1 MNIFGSALNYLG
13 IRNSADPPP
22 GWVPADATIS
32 QLLDY
37 IGSGGDTNFLG
48 MYGVGPFGIRNASV
62 SFPTFFRAVT
72 LLSSM
77 IAQVLTS
84 GSLRIMDID
93 GRVVKNAT
101 SRRILQLF
109 AHSLDNETASFTW
122 VEDWVIEY
130 LIDGNALAEIAR
142 GPRGSLA
149 GLRRL
154 SSYDAD
160 IIRATNGDRVYRARY
175 ADEERSAGKAYF
187 SDRNLVHVRW
197 PRVIRPTG
205 GKRAR
210 EAFAA
215 APVNLMRVALEIG
228 LEGDRYVR
236 DWYKA
241 GGGAHRS
248 NIGISMRQTLSPDHV
263 EQFQKLFA
271 QSTTSRAPLLMGG
284 GASFTNLTQT
294 ASNKDQAQLRDFQV
308 SELGRVYGI
317 PGPILNQQVTQWG
330 SGIEQLSKF
339 FWRFGLRQHVER
351 VLNAL
356 AFRVLTPGQ
365 RFGVDDADLL
375 RGDADSVS
383 KLLISTRGDA
393 QTEEVATR
401 EERRIWAGLPLQPEH
416 GELKD
421 RPEPVSPS
429 NDSNN
434 VGDGNEGNE

>member
-1 MNIFGSALNYLG
+1 MNIVGSALSYLG
-13 IRNSADPPP
+13 FRNSADPPP

-48 MYGVGPFGIRNASV
+48 LYGIGPFGIRNASV
-62 SFPTFFRAVT
+62 SFPTYFRAVT
-72 LLSSM
+72 LISSM
-77 IAQVLTS
+77 IAQVITS
-84 GSLRIMDID
+84 GSLRIMDLD
-93 GRVVKNAT
+93 RRVVKNAT
-101 SRRILQLF
+101 SRRILQMF
-109 AHSLDNETASFTW
+109 TYSLDGETPAYTW

-130 LIDGNALAEIAR
+130 LIDGNALAEIVR
-142 GPRGSLA
+142 GPRGSLN
-149 GLRRL
+149 GLRHL
-154 SSYDAD
+154 SSHDAD
-160 IIRATNGDRVYRARY
+160 IIRASNGDKVYRARY
-175 ADEERSAGKAYF
+175 AMQDKSTDKNYF
-187 SDRNLVHVRW
+187 SARNLAHIRW
-197 PRVIRPTG
+197 PRVLRTTG
-205 GKRAR
+205 GRNR
-210 EAFAA
+210 EGFAT
-215 APVNLMRVALEIG
+215 APVSLMRVALEIG

-248 NIGISMRQTLSPDHV
+248 NIGISMRQTLTPEHI
-263 EQFQKLFA
+263 EQFQKLFS

-339 FWRFGLRQHVER
+339 FWRFGLRQHVDR
-351 VLNAL
+351 VLTGL
-356 AFRVLTPGQ
+356 AFRTLPPGQ

-383 KLLISTRGDA
+383 KLLTATRGDA
-393 QTEEVATR
+393 QTSEDATR
-401 EERRIWAGLPLQPEH
+401 EERRIWAGLPLEPEH
-416 GELKD
+416 GELQD
-421 RPEPVSPS
+421 RPEPTSSDPNS
-429 NDSNN
+429 K
-434 VGDGNEGNE
+434 GDGDEGDKGTD

>member
-1 MNIFGSALNYLG
+1 MSIVGSALSYLG
-13 IRNSADPPP
+13 VRNSVDAPP

-48 MYGVGPFGIRNASV
+48 LYGVGTFGIRNASV

-77 IAQVLTS
+77 IAQITTS

-101 SRRILQLF
+101 SRRVLQLF
-109 AHSLDNETASFTW
+109 SHSLDNETAAYNW
-122 VEDWVIEY
+122 VEDWSIEY
-130 LIDGNALAEIAR
+130 LIDGNALAEIVR

-149 GLRRL
+149 GLRHL
-154 SSYDAD
+154 TSYDAD
-160 IIRATNGDRVYRARY
+160 VIRASDGDRVYRARY
-175 ADEERSAGKAYF
+175 ADQDRLANKTYF
-187 SDRNLVHVRW
+187 AARNLVHVRW
-197 PRVIRPTG
+197 PRVLRMSG
-205 GKRAR
+205 GRNR
-210 EAFAA
+210 EGFAS

-236 DWYKA
+236 EWYKA
-241 GGGAHRS
+241 GGGAHSS
-248 NIGISMRQTLSPDHV
+248 NIGISLKQSLTPEHV

-271 QSTTSRAPLLMGG
+271 QTTATRAPLLMGG
-284 GASFTNLTQT
+284 GAGFTNLTQT
-294 ASNKDQAQLRDFQV
+294 AANKDQAQLRDFQV

-356 AFRVLTPGQ
+356 AFRVLPQGQ

-383 KLLISTRGDA
+383 KLLIATRGDA
-393 QTEEVATR
+393 QTDEVATR
-401 EERRIWAGLPLQPEH
+401 EERRIWAGLPLEPEH
-416 GELKD
+416 GTLKV
-421 RPEPVSPS
+421 RPEPIL
-429 NDSNN
+429 NDPTNTGGN
-434 VGDGNEGNE
+434 DEGDKGTS

>member
-1 MNIFGSALNYLG
+1 MSIVGTALNYFG
-13 IRNSADPPP
+13 VRNSADPPP

-48 MYGVGPFGIRNASV
+48 LFGVGAFGIRNASV

-77 IAQVLTS
+77 IAQVATS

-93 GRVVKNAT
+93 GRIVKNAT
-101 SRRILQLF
+101 SRRVLHLF
-109 AHSLDNETASFTW
+109 AHSLDNETAAYTW
-122 VEDWVIEY
+122 VEDWAIEY
-130 LIDGNALAEIAR
+130 LIDGNSLAEIVR

-149 GLRRL
+149 GLRHL
-154 SSYDAD
+154 TSYDAD
-160 IIRATNGDRVYRARY
+160 VIRASNGDKVYRARY
-175 ADEERSAGKAYF
+175 ADQDRLVGKSYF
-187 SDRNLVHVRW
+187 ADRNLVHVRW
-197 PRVIRPTG
+197 PRVMRSSG
-205 GKRAR
+205 GRNR
-210 EAFAA
+210 EGFAS
-215 APVNLMRVALEIG
+215 APVSLMRSALEIG

-236 DWYKA
+236 EWYKA

-248 NIGISMRQTLSPDHV
+248 NIGISLKQQLTPEHV

-271 QSTTSRAPLLMGG
+271 QSTASRAPLLMGG
-284 GASFTNLTQT
+284 GANFTNLTQT
-294 ASNKDQAQLRDFQV
+294 AANKDQAQLRDFQV

-339 FWRFGLRQHVER
+339 FWRFGLRQHVDR
-351 VLNAL
+351 VLGAL
-356 AFRVLTPGQ
+356 AFRVLPPGQ

-383 KLLISTRGDA
+383 KLLMATRGDA
-393 QTEEVATR
+393 QTDEVATR
-401 EERRIWAGLPLQPEH
+401 EERRIWAGLPLEPEH
-416 GELKD
+416 GELKG
-421 RPEPVSPS
+421 RPEPTP
-429 NDSNN
+429 NDTNPG
-434 VGDGNEGNE
+434 GDNEGD